1 MGTVHC
7 CGGHIKVR
15 RVWSSWSHHIYN
27 RKTDGWI
34 NTCLD
39 QYLFYVVQNLC
50 RRWVPLRVH
59 MGVLVFISLIMI
71 IPYKHVQRPVLQVI
85 INPVKFA
92 INTNQKVTTLIAP
105 TIQTSSKFTEVIL
118 CTLLYISM
126 EGNRIKQRK
135 RTGMLRIK

>member
-1 MGTVHC
+1 
-7 CGGHIKVR
+7 
-15 RVWSSWSHHIYN
+15 
-27 RKTDGWI
+27 
-34 NTCLD
+34 
-39 QYLFYVVQNLC
+39 
-50 RRWVPLRVH
+50 
-59 MGVLVFISLIMI
+59 MGVLLSISLIMI

-92 INTNQKVTTLIAP
+92 ININQKVTTLIAP